1 MKIGYSIYTLL
12 YIYIFLFSAFFT
24 YQSMSYAQDMIFLA
38 ALLYI
43 RINFYFCHHRVVG
56 THLVIIVVI
65 VNGAFELERLKFS
78 KLNVSK
84 RFLPLLLLLPMVKCS
99 EIAEMLLSTLYNRI
113 YCLKQCTYDANIK
126 HPLSWNKGKGTY
138 F

>member
-1 MKIGYSIYTLL
+1 ML
-12 YIYIFLFSAFFT
+12 YAS
-24 YQSMSYAQDMIFLA
+24 DMIFLA

-43 RINFYFCHHRVVG
+43 RINFYFCYHRVG
-56 THLVIIVVI
+56 TDLVITVVI

-84 RFLPLLLLLPMVKCS
+84 RFLLLLLLLPMVKCS

-113 YCLKQCTYDANIK
+113 YCLKQRTYDANIK

>member
-1 MKIGYSIYTLL
+1 MVIVYIL
-12 YIYIFLFSAFFT
+12 YYIFIYLYSPRFSH
-24 YQSMSYAQDMIFLA
+24 IRVC
-38 ALLYI
+38 I
-43 RINFYFCHHRVVG
+43 RINFYFCYHRVG
-56 THLVIIVVI
+56 AHLAITVVT

-84 RFLPLLLLLPMVKCS
+84 RFLLLLLLLPMVKCF

-113 YCLKQCTYDANIK
+113 YCLKQRTYDANIK